1 VKFLQRN
8 IATFKDR
15 NSDQTC
21 RPLDLHYLLRRIY
34 THRHRHVY
42 TYTHTHTAAYT
53 SQEKRDKI
61 EPTMTATPPA
71 NGFEFNVP
79 PEEVREG
86 GVGVG
91 VDG

>member
-1 VKFLQRN
+1 
-8 IATFKDR
+8 
-15 NSDQTC
+15 
-21 RPLDLHYLLRRIY
+21 
-34 THRHRHVY
+34 
-42 TYTHTHTAAYT
+42 
-53 SQEKRDKI
+53 
-61 EPTMTATPPA
+61 MTATPPA